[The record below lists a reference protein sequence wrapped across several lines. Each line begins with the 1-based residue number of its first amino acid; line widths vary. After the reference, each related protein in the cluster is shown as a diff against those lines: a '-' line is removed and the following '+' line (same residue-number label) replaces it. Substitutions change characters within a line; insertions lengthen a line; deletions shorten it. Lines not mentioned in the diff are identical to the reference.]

1 MTGIT
6 DASRPRPYIGFMLKS
21 YVAFPAKSE
30 PAALPRICSGACAF
44 FVPVYEHGRKL
55 AGQGLCANHASE
67 ATTSVGSPCI
77 WKLSRFSRR
86 HDGVD
91 LAS

>member
-1 MTGIT
+1 
-6 DASRPRPYIGFMLKS
+6 MLKS
-21 YVAFPAKSE
+21 NLAFPAKSE
-30 PAALPRICSGACAF
+30 PVALPRICSGACAF
-44 FVPVYEHGRKL
+44 FMPVYEQGRKI

-67 ATTSVGSPCI
+67 AATSVGSLCI

-91 LAS
+91 LTN